1 MSLWSY
7 VRPRMVVLTPRASA
21 LEAARAIENNRIGAV
36 VIQDKGEVVG
46 IVTDRDL
53 TIRVV
58 GQGRDSK
65 TTLLSEVMS
74 TPVTTLSPSDA
85 QSDAIQLMQER
96 NIRRI
101 PLVDRGR
108 IVGIVTLDDLFLDEA
123 APLDE
128 LSAVVHAQ
136 IGQGGPSAPATSPT
150 QRRRAA
156 RAEATYARLL
166 NQVRETSAL
175 QSTEQAETA
184 LEVVLRSLVRRLT
197 PNEAKDLLS
206 QLPSLLQPKMAH
218 LPPGPDKL
226 VTPDTIESELVGRL
240 NVDPRRAGELLSAVA
255 NTIAESVS
263 RGQMEDVQGQLPR
276 KLRTIFTAAQAN

>member
-1 MSLWSY
+1 
-7 VRPRMVVLTPRASA
+7 
-21 LEAARAIENNRIGAV
+21 
-36 VIQDKGEVVG
+36 
-46 IVTDRDL
+46 
-53 TIRVV
+53 
-58 GQGRDSK
+58 
-65 TTLLSEVMS
+65 
-74 TPVTTLSPSDA
+74 
-85 QSDAIQLMQER
+85 
-96 NIRRI
+96 
-101 PLVDRGR
+101 
-108 IVGIVTLDDLFLDEA
+108 
-123 APLDE
+123 
-128 LSAVVHAQ
+128 
-136 IGQGGPSAPATSPT
+136 
-150 QRRRAA
+150 
-156 RAEATYARLL
+156 
-166 NQVRETSAL
+166 VRETSAL